1 MAKSK
6 ISGLGRGLDAIFEDN
21 SASTNESVTMLRLSE
36 IEPNPDQ
43 PRRSFDSE
51 ALSQLADSI
60 AANGLIQPL
69 IVRPG
74 KSEGYY
80 EIIAGERRWRA
91 SKMAGLNEVP
101 VIIMD
106 LDDIKAAQI
115 SLIENIQRENLNAI
129 EEANAFKKLIT
140 EYAMT
145 QEELSRQIG
154 KSRSLIANTLRLLDL
169 PESVASMVEKG
180 ELSAG
185 HARTLLGLQNREL
198 IEGAAITAKKKE
210 LSVRALENLVKSM
223 NRLEEQAEEAKEE
236 EKNTVNVDYTAELAR
251 KMTSR
256 LGRRITIRSKGKTH
270 RVEIE
275 YENDSDL
282 DDIIKLLC
290 GDNIFDE

>member
-236 EKNTVNVDYTAELAR
+236 ENNTVNVDYTAELAR

>member
-1 MAKSK
+1 
-6 ISGLGRGLDAIFEDN
+6 
-21 SASTNESVTMLRLSE
+21 
-36 IEPNPDQ
+36 
-43 PRRSFDSE
+43 
-51 ALSQLADSI
+51 
-60 AANGLIQPL
+60 
-69 IVRPG
+69 
-74 KSEGYY
+74 
-80 EIIAGERRWRA
+80 
-91 SKMAGLNEVP
+91 
-101 VIIMD
+101 
-106 LDDIKAAQI
+106 
-115 SLIENIQRENLNAI
+115 
-129 EEANAFKKLIT
+129 
-140 EYAMT
+140 
-145 QEELSRQIG
+145 
-154 KSRSLIANTLRLLDL
+154 
-169 PESVASMVEKG
+169 MVEKG

-236 EKNTVNVDYTAELAR
+236 ENNTVNVDYTAELAR